1 MTSDPQPRT
10 EMVLYQSEDGR
21 TRVRCR
27 LEDEKIWLAQAQSA
41 ELFQVTVPTDLQGR
55 RQLVW
60 IRRP

>member
-27 LEDEKIWLAQAQSA
+27 LEDEKIWLTQAQSA